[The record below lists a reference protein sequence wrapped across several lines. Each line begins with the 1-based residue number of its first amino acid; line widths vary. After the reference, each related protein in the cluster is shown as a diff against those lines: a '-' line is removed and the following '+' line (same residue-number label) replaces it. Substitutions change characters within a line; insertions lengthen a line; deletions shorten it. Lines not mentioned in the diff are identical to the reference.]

1 MDFLKFFGKKGEKT
15 NLLKF
20 FSKKEEMDFLKI
32 CMNLLGTVIKIY
44 SRVYGGEDP
53 LESEGFSNLI
63 LPKQPITVED
73 YIKNLQMTVAI
84 VGSSINESNELSK
97 KLNVNLANL
106 SSAIPNDDA
115 EKDAIDNL
123 MALADA
129 AKTSLELLINHDTGL
144 YNSILDSIDK
154 LNEYL

>member
-1 MDFLKFFGKKGEKT
+1 M

-32 CMNLLGTVIKIY
+32 CMNLLETVIKIY

-53 LESEGFSNLI
+53 LESAGFSNLI

-73 YIKNLQMTVAI
+73 YVKNLQMTVAI
-84 VGSSINESNELSK
+84 VGSSINESNELNK
-97 KLNVNLANL
+97 KLNVNLADL

-123 MALADA
+123 MALADS